1 MDETENKENIQKID
15 ILEKKV
21 AELETALKNVIKA
34 AELLTTTTFESAKD
48 SIEICKRLDKLEDI
62 FDLSK

>member
-21 AELETALKNVIKA
+21 AELDAALKNVIKA

-48 SIEICKRLDKLEDI
+48 NIEICKRLDKLEDI